1 MIWPFNKKIANHCK
15 VDYKTNIDWDKMNR
29 ETTANVRALVNR
41 MNDFEVMNSYGG
53 YSPVYV
59 GGARDAYYQSRII
72 EGPQ

>member
-1 MIWPFNKKIANHCK
+1 
-15 VDYKTNIDWDKMNR
+15 MNR

-41 MNDFEVMNSYGG
+41 MIDFEVMNSYGG